1 MGLLRTRRAAAR
13 HPHELQLVKERDHD
27 MLKVGIIGCGSIA
40 KQRHGHEYFLNKDVE
55 IKGFYDLLPERA
67 QALVELYGGKVY
79 DSVDALLAD
88 GDIDAVSVC
97 MANAF
102 HAEIT
107 IKALNAGKHVLC
119 EKPMAISLEQCEAM
133 VAAAEANGKRLM
145 IGHNQRLAPAHKK
158 AKELLAAG
166 TLGRVITFQST
177 FGHKGPEMW
186 SMDKSANTWFF
197 KKASA
202 SFGSMADL
210 GIHKIDLMR
219 YLIGSDI
226 DTVYS
231 TMKVLDK
238 KFPDGTPIEVDDN
251 SVEVFN
257 FKNGALGTVTTSWTH
272 YGEECNATTL
282 YCEKGIM
289 KLYADPQYSL
299 QIVNADGTKVL
310 YALDRMQTNDDAQQ
324 TSSGVIDEFVSAVAE
339 NRPSLLDAEDIIKSM
354 RAVFACLRSA
364 EEGKAVTV

>member
-1 MGLLRTRRAAAR
+1 
-13 HPHELQLVKERDHD
+13 

-40 KQRHGHEYFLNKDVE
+40 KQRHGYEYFHNADVQ
-55 IKGFYDLLPERA
+55 IKGFYDLIAARA
-67 QALVELYGGKVY
+67 QALADLYGGSVY
-79 DSVDALLAD
+79 ADVDAMLAD
-88 GDIDAVSVC
+88 PEIDAVSVC

-102 HAEIT
+102 HAEIS
-107 IKALNAGKHVLC
+107 IKALKAGKHVLC
-119 EKPMAISLEQCEAM
+119 EKPMAVTMEQCQAM
-133 VAAAEANGKRLM
+133 VDAARESGKRLM

-158 AKELLAAG
+158 AKELLTSGA
-166 TLGRVITFQST
+166 LGRVITFQST

-219 YLIGSDI
+219 YLIGSEI
-226 DTVYS
+226 TSVYS

-251 SVEVFN
+251 SVEILN
-257 FKNGALGTVTTSWTH
+257 FADGAMGTVTTSWTH
-272 YGEECNATTL
+272 YGEECNASVL

-299 QIVNADGTKVL
+299 KVVNADGTRVL
-310 YALDRMQTNDDAQQ
+310 YALDRLQTNDDAQQ
-324 TSSGVIDEFVSAVAE
+324 ASSGVIDEFVSAIEE
-339 NRPSLLDAEDIIKSM
+339 NRPSVLDAADVIRSM

-364 EEGKAVTV
+364 EEGRLIAL

>member
-1 MGLLRTRRAAAR
+1 
-13 HPHELQLVKERDHD
+13 

-40 KQRHGHEYFLNKDVE
+40 KQRHGYEYFHNADVQ
-55 IKGFYDLLPERA
+55 IRGFYDLIAARA
-67 QALVELYGGKVY
+67 QALADLYGGSVY
-79 DSVDALLAD
+79 ADVDAMLAD
-88 GDIDAVSVC
+88 PEIDAVSVC

-102 HAEIT
+102 HAEIS
-107 IKALNAGKHVLC
+107 IKALKAGKHVLC
-119 EKPMAISLEQCEAM
+119 EKPMAVTMEQCQAM
-133 VAAAEANGKRLM
+133 VDAARESGKRLM
-145 IGHNQRLAPAHKK
+145 IGHNQRLAPAHRK
-158 AKELLAAG
+158 AKELLTSGA
-166 TLGRVITFQST
+166 LGRVITFQST

-219 YLIGSDI
+219 YLIGSEI
-226 DTVYS
+226 TSVYS

-251 SVEVFN
+251 SVEILN
-257 FKNGALGTVTTSWTH
+257 FADGAMGTVTTSWTH
-272 YGEECNATTL
+272 YGEECNASVL

-299 QIVNADGTKVL
+299 KVVNADGTRVL
-310 YALDRMQTNDDAQQ
+310 YALDRLQTNDDAQQ
-324 TSSGVIDEFVSAVAE
+324 ASSGVIDEFVSAIEE
-339 NRPSLLDAEDIIKSM
+339 NRPSVLDAADVIRSM

-364 EEGKAVTV
+364 EEGRLIAL

>member
-1 MGLLRTRRAAAR
+1 
-13 HPHELQLVKERDHD
+13 

-40 KQRHGHEYFLNKDVE
+40 KQRHGYEYFHNADVQ
-55 IKGFYDLLPERA
+55 IRGFYDLIAARA
-67 QALVELYGGKVY
+67 QALADLYGGSVY
-79 DSVDALLAD
+79 ADVDAMLAD
-88 GDIDAVSVC
+88 PEIDAVSVC

-102 HAEIT
+102 HAEIS
-107 IKALNAGKHVLC
+107 IKALKAGKHVLC
-119 EKPMAISLEQCEAM
+119 EKPMAVTMEQCQAM
-133 VAAAEANGKRLM
+133 VDATRESGKRLM

-158 AKELLAAG
+158 AKELLTSGA
-166 TLGRVITFQST
+166 LGRVITFQST

-219 YLIGSDI
+219 YLIGSEI
-226 DTVYS
+226 TSVYS

-251 SVEVFN
+251 SVEILN
-257 FKNGALGTVTTSWTH
+257 FADGAMGTVTTSWTH
-272 YGEECNATTL
+272 YGEECNASVL

-299 QIVNADGTKVL
+299 KVVNADGTRVL
-310 YALDRMQTNDDAQQ
+310 YALDRLQTNDDAQQ
-324 TSSGVIDEFVSAVAE
+324 ASSGVIDEFVSAIEE
-339 NRPSLLDAEDIIKSM
+339 NRPSVLDAADVIRSM

-364 EEGKAVTV
+364 EEGRLIAL

>member
-1 MGLLRTRRAAAR
+1 
-13 HPHELQLVKERDHD
+13 

-40 KQRHGHEYFLNKDVE
+40 KQRHGYEYFHNADVQ
-55 IKGFYDLLPERA
+55 IKGFYDLIAARA
-67 QALVELYGGKVY
+67 QALADLYGGSVY
-79 DSVDALLAD
+79 ADVDAMLAD
-88 GDIDAVSVC
+88 PEIDAVSVC

-102 HAEIT
+102 HAEIS
-107 IKALNAGKHVLC
+107 IKALKAGKHVLC
-119 EKPMAISLEQCEAM
+119 EKPMAVTMEQCQAM
-133 VAAAEANGKRLM
+133 VDAARESGKRLM

-158 AKELLAAG
+158 AKELLTSGA
-166 TLGRVITFQST
+166 LGRVITFQST

-219 YLIGSDI
+219 YLIGSEI
-226 DTVYS
+226 TSVYS

-251 SVEVFN
+251 SVEILN
-257 FKNGALGTVTTSWTH
+257 FADGAMGTVTTSWTH
-272 YGEECNATTL
+272 YGEECNASVL

-289 KLYADPQYSL
+289 KLYADPRYSL
-299 QIVNADGTKVL
+299 KVVNADGTRVL
-310 YALDRMQTNDDAQQ
+310 YALDRLQTNDDAQQ
-324 TSSGVIDEFVSAVAE
+324 ASSGVIDEFVSAIEE
-339 NRPSLLDAEDIIKSM
+339 NRPSVLDAADVIRSM

-364 EEGKAVTV
+364 EEGRLIAL

>member
-1 MGLLRTRRAAAR
+1 
-13 HPHELQLVKERDHD
+13 

-40 KQRHGHEYFLNKDVE
+40 KQRHGYEYFHNADVQ
-55 IKGFYDLLPERA
+55 IKGFYDLIAARA
-67 QALVELYGGKVY
+67 QALADLYGGSVY
-79 DSVDALLAD
+79 ADVDAMLAD
-88 GDIDAVSVC
+88 PEIDAVSVC

-102 HAEIT
+102 HAEIS
-107 IKALNAGKHVLC
+107 IKALKAGKHVLC
-119 EKPMAISLEQCEAM
+119 EKPMAVTMEQCQAM
-133 VAAAEANGKRLM
+133 VDAARESGKRLM

-158 AKELLAAG
+158 AKELLTSGA
-166 TLGRVITFQST
+166 LGRVITFQST

-219 YLIGSDI
+219 YLIGSEI
-226 DTVYS
+226 TSVYS
-231 TMKVLDK
+231 TMQVLDK

-251 SVEVFN
+251 SVEILN
-257 FKNGALGTVTTSWTH
+257 FADGAMGTVTTSWTH
-272 YGEECNATTL
+272 YGEECNASVL

-299 QIVNADGTKVL
+299 KVVNADGTRVL
-310 YALDRMQTNDDAQQ
+310 YALDRLQTNDDAQQ
-324 TSSGVIDEFVSAVAE
+324 ASSGVIDEFVSAIEE
-339 NRPSLLDAEDIIKSM
+339 NRPSVLDAADVIRSM
-354 RAVFACLRSA
+354 QAVFACLRSA
-364 EEGKAVTV
+364 EEGRLVAL

>member
-1 MGLLRTRRAAAR
+1 
-13 HPHELQLVKERDHD
+13 

-40 KQRHGHEYFLNKDVE
+40 KQRHGYEYFHNADVQ
-55 IKGFYDLLPERA
+55 IRGFYDLIAARA
-67 QALVELYGGKVY
+67 QALADLYGGSVY
-79 DSVDALLAD
+79 ADVDAMLAD
-88 GDIDAVSVC
+88 PEIDAVSVC

-102 HAEIT
+102 HAEIS
-107 IKALNAGKHVLC
+107 IKALKAGKHVLC
-119 EKPMAISLEQCEAM
+119 EKPMAVTMEQCQAM
-133 VAAAEANGKRLM
+133 VDAARESGKRLM

-158 AKELLAAG
+158 AKELLTSGA
-166 TLGRVITFQST
+166 LGRVITFQST

-219 YLIGSDI
+219 YLIGSEI
-226 DTVYS
+226 TSVYS

-251 SVEVFN
+251 SVEILN
-257 FKNGALGTVTTSWTH
+257 FADGAMGTVTTSWTH
-272 YGEECNATTL
+272 YGEECNASVL

-289 KLYADPQYSL
+289 KLYADPRYSL
-299 QIVNADGTKVL
+299 KVVNADGTRVL
-310 YALDRMQTNDDAQQ
+310 YALDRLQTNDDAQQ
-324 TSSGVIDEFVSAVAE
+324 ASSGVIDEFVSAIEE
-339 NRPSLLDAEDIIKSM
+339 NRPSVLDAADVIRSM

-364 EEGKAVTV
+364 EEGRLIAL